1 MEQMG
6 NHFSQREIDR
16 MVRSVDRDGNGLI
29 SIDEFTELLEQD

>member
-16 MVRSVDRDGNGLI
+16 MIRSVDRDGNGLI